1 MHGVSAVSR
10 VQEALERAHASQ
22 TEINAFTLIDDER
35 ALERAAAL
43 DATIQRGE
51 YAGPLAGVPVALKD
65 LINQAGH
72 TTTCGSAFYR
82 EEPPTSAICVQRL
95 EDAGAVI
102 IGRTGLHEF
111 AFGFSSENPH
121 FGPVRNPWDT
131 GTSPGGSSGGS
142 AASVAAGITPIAIG
156 TDTGGSVRVP
166 AGLCGTFGLKV
177 THGRIPL
184 DGVFPLVSSVDTVG
198 PLADSIDNIE
208 VSYRVM
214 SDDEAPEPESR
225 KLSFGIPQPWH
236 DEADFQGDVLTQFEN
251 AVLAMRDLGH
261 EITEIPMPEVT
272 VPGEIWNAIA
282 AEVTEVHR
290 EFRNAG
296 KPYGADVA
304 QRLDD
309 AAVVTAEQT
318 AVARAWQLRLRDQ
331 FDRALQ
337 QVDFLLTP
345 TTPAMRKEIG
355 VDMIGGHHYRNVIS
369 YFSALVNQSLH
380 PAIAMPVLGSGTPP
394 ISIQVIGGLNRE
406 TDLIAAGRSL
416 EASGL
421 VGFKPAS
428 GIA

>member
-10 VQEALERAHASQ
+10 VRQALEMAHASQ
-22 TEINAFTLIDDER
+22 PEINAFTLIDDER
-35 ALERAAAL
+35 ALERAAGI

-65 LINQAGH
+65 LINQEGH

-82 EEPPTSAICVQRL
+82 EEASTSATCVQRL

-131 GTSPGGSSGGS
+131 ATSPGGSSGGS
-142 AASVAAGITPIAIG
+142 AASIAVGITPIAIG

-166 AGLCGTFGLKV
+166 AALCGTFGLKV

-198 PLADSIDNIE
+198 PLADSIDNIDI
-208 VSYRVM
+208 SYRVM
-214 SDDEAPEPESR
+214 SEDDTPEPEPTGLR
-225 KLSFGIPQPWH
+225 FGIPQPWVE
-236 DEADFQGDVLTQFEN
+236 DAPFSGDVAIEFEK
-251 AVLAMRDLGH
+251 AAIAIRDLGH
-261 EITEIPMPEVT
+261 EVTDIPMPEVT

-282 AEVTEVHR
+282 AEVTDVHR
-290 EFRNAG
+290 EFRLAG
-296 KPYGADVA
+296 KPYGDDVA

-309 AAVVTAEQT
+309 AEVVTPEQT
-318 AVARAWQLRLRDQ
+318 AVAHQWQLMLRDR
-331 FDRALQ
+331 FDQALQ

-345 TTPAMRKEIG
+345 ATPAMRKEIG
-355 VDMIGGHHYRNVIS
+355 NDMIGGHHYRKVIS

-380 PAIAMPVLGSGTPP
+380 PAIAAPLLGSGSPP
-394 ISIQVIGGLNRE
+394 FSIQVIGGMNRE
-406 TDLIAAGRSL
+406 VDLIAVGRSL
-416 EASGL
+416 EGAGL
-421 VGFKPAS
+421 VGFKSVS